1 MNKKELASILRL
13 ARKRKKMTRKILAEK
28 MCVGPMTIYAWEI
41 GRNEPSGLMLIELIK
56 ELDLIKVF
64 FPQEVSVL
72 MDQNQSQN
80 KTNIIERQIFFNNQK
95 SIDLS

>member
-1 MNKKELASILRL
+1 MPHKYYKHYLVFLFLFGYGLFTDSPTMFFFSILYL
-13 ARKRKKMTRKILAEK
+13 FIFYKE
-28 MCVGPMTIYAWEI
+28 
-41 GRNEPSGLMLIELIK
+41 LIELIK